1 MKPGTNAPPLAALVV
16 CQALWTSAGA
26 IILGLSG
33 IVGDQLSTTK
43 MLSTLPFALMLVS
56 SSISSVPASWLMYR
70 KGRRV
75 GFVVGALF
83 GCLSGIVS
91 ALALYYE
98 SFLLFCVGLVLWGV
112 TWACAQFLRYA
123 ASEAVS
129 SEMAGRAVSAV
140 LAGSI
145 VGVLVGSSIAV
156 YARDVISTKPYVGSY
171 LAISCLCAVSLLVL
185 TALHMVTPKPS
196 LKNEDTA
203 GLGIALQ
210 PPITAGLVN
219 GVVGSLVMVFLMTA
233 APLAIVHMGHSTE
246 DAVGAIRWHL
256 IGMYAPSFFTGILV
270 DRYGDV
276 RIMLVGLALLL
287 ASALVSLSGTSIH
300 HFTISLSVLGMGW
313 NFMIVTSTILLSS
326 PKDPAERAKIQGA
339 SEFLIHAGV
348 ATVAFL
354 AGGLFAAAGWNI
366 VNLAPIP
373 LLLVSL
379 AVTLRFAF
387 SKRKPLG
394 SAAQ

>member
-1 MKPGTNAPPLAALVV
+1 MKLGTNTPPLAVLVI

-70 KGRRV
+70 KGRRA

-83 GCLSGIVS
+83 GCVSGGVS

-98 SFLLFCVGLVLWGV
+98 SFLLFCVGLMLWGV

-145 VGVLVGSSIAV
+145 VGVLTGSSIAV
-156 YARDVISTKPYVGSY
+156 MARDLISTKPYVGSY
-171 LAISCLCAVSLLVL
+171 LAISCVCAVSLLVL
-185 TALHMVTPKPS
+185 AALHMAKPKPS
-196 LKNEDTA
+196 PKNEDTA
-203 GLGIALQ
+203 GIGIALQ

-233 APLAIVHMGHSTE
+233 APLAMVHMGHSAT

-256 IGMYAPSFFTGILV
+256 IGMYAPSFFTGMLV

-276 RIMLVGLALLL
+276 RIMLVGIALLL
-287 ASALVSLSGTSIH
+287 ASAIVSLSGTSMN
-300 HFTISLSVLGMGW
+300 HFSISLLVLGVGW
-313 NFMIVTSTILLSS
+313 NFMIVTSTILLSA
-326 PKDPAERAKIQGA
+326 PTDPAERAKVQGA
-339 SEFLIHAGV
+339 SEFMAHAGV
-348 ATVAFL
+348 AIVALL
-354 AGGLFAAAGWNI
+354 AGGLFAATGWEI
-366 VNLAPIP
+366 VNLAPLP
-373 LLLVSL
+373 LLLVSMM
-379 AVTLRFAF
+379 VTFRFAF
-387 SKRKPLG
+387 SKRRLLG
-394 SAAQ
+394 SAT